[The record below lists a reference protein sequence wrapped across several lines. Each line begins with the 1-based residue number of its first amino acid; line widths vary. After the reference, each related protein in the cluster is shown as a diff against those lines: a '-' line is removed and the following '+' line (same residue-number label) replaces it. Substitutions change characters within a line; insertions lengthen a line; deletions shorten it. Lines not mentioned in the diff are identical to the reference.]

1 MYDYIVKI
9 KMKVIFLLWKA
20 STMYK
25 QSYEKRE
32 MRVREG
38 LARMKFFNFYIQ
50 IDNFTFLLGYLQRDT
65 HEEYKK
71 EKRRSEKEEKRHIIS
86 SNDIK

>member
-50 IDNFTFLLGYLQRDT
+50 IDNFTFLLGYLQRDDPPSIARRLLIRKT
-65 HEEYKK
+65 VSCMIFYQLYEY
-71 EKRRSEKEEKRHIIS
+71 E
-86 SNDIK
+86 